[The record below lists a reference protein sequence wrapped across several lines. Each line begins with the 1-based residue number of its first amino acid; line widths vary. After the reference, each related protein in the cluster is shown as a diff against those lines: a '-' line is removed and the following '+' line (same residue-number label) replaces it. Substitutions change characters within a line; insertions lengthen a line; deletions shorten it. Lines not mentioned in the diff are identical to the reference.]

1 MPIGPVE
8 VMVLTFSD
16 AAGPAQIAGELEKLV
31 DGGKIA
37 VIDAVI
43 VTRGAD
49 GTVEAHDLEEDEVPG
64 FERIAPDPRDL
75 LSDSDAE
82 IVGEALEPG
91 SVALVLAIEH
101 RWAFGFYEKLREA
114 GGEIALHVQID
125 HEDAVAA
132 LVD

>member
-1 MPIGPVE
+1 MPLGPVE
-8 VMVLTFSD
+8 VMVLTFPD
-16 AAGPAQIAGELEKLV
+16 ASGMRSIAGELEKLV
-31 DGGKIA
+31 ATDRIA
-37 VIDAVI
+37 VIDAVC
-43 VTRGAD
+43 VTRDESGA
-49 GTVEAHDLEEDEVPG
+49 VEAHDLAKDEVPG

-82 IVGEALEPG
+82 IVGEGLEPG
-91 SVALVLAIEH
+91 TVALVLALEH
-101 RWAFGFYEKLREA
+101 RWAFGFYEVLREG

>member
-8 VMVLTFSD
+8 VLVLTFPSSD
-16 AAGPAQIAGELEKLV
+16 GPRAIAGELEKLV
-31 DGGKIA
+31 EGDKIG
-37 VIDAVI
+37 VIDAI
-43 VTRGAD
+43 LVTRNAAGA
-49 GTVEAHDLEEDEVPG
+49 VEAHDIEEQEVPG

-101 RWAFGFYEKLREA
+101 RWSFPFYEKLRQA
-114 GGEIALHVQID
+114 GGEVSLHVQID

>member
-8 VMVLTFSD
+8 VMVLTFPSSE
-16 AAGPAQIAGELEKLV
+16 GLRSIAGELERLV
-31 DGGKIA
+31 EGGKIS
-37 VIDAVI
+37 VIDAI
-43 VTRGAD
+43 VVSRASD

-91 SVALVLAIEH
+91 TVALVLAIEH

-114 GGEIALHVQID
+114 GGEVALHVQID

>member
-8 VMVLTFSD
+8 VMVLTFPEAS
-16 AAGPAQIAGELEKLV
+16 GLPAIAGELEKLV
-31 DGGKIA
+31 DGGKIG
-37 VIDAVI
+37 VIDAI
-43 VTRGAD
+43 VVSRDSEGA
-49 GTVEAHDLEEDEVPG
+49 VEAHDLEEDEVPG
-64 FERIAPDPRDL
+64 FERISPDPRDL

-101 RWAFGFYEKLREA
+101 RWAFGFYETLREA